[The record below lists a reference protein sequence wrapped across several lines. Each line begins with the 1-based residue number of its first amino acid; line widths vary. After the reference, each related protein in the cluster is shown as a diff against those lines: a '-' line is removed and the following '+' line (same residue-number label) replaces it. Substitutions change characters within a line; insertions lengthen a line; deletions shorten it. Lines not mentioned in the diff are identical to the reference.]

1 MATVAI
7 RHHLRRTGEGIQ
19 DFILNWYYACALL
32 FSRSLEKCYGG
43 SSGLLEKE
51 LPIPLVL
58 QRFELAGQLGDE
70 GNSLLIGHGNRS
82 FSFSVVD

>member
-58 QRFELAGQLGDE
+58 QSADIFNIIYPFICEND
-70 GNSLLIGHGNRS
+70 IMNR
-82 FSFSVVD
+82 